1 MSKKKIDIYSQNI
14 HLVEFLNHSGYEIN
28 IIFAEHG
35 KIDQDLYNFSIVHDI
50 AFHVASNNEEI
61 NYLECFAD
69 VAISFGTGLIFKS
82 NVIEKYKEGIINIH
96 PGDLNRFR
104 GRHPTGWAIIENEDF
119 ITISYHRITETI
131 DAGPLIMESKIPLSI
146 TSTERQITEKIEKN
160 IGENINY
167 VIESNS
173 KSDFSNLNINIGEYK
188 KRLDSMFK
196 VIEPNALSAKQ
207 LFGIV
212 RMRSNYGGVIINGEV
227 VNKCDFIHKYTDTSI
242 YKVVTIT
249 SDQIKVGLL

>member
-1 MSKKKIDIYSQNI
+1 MIKKKIDIYSQNL
-14 HLVEFLNHSGYEIN
+14 HLVEFLNHSDYEIN
-28 IIFAEHG
+28 MIIAEHG

-50 AFHVASNNEEI
+50 PFHIASTNDEI
-61 NYLECFAD
+61 KYFECFAD

-82 NVIEKYKEGIINIH
+82 NIIDRYKEGIINIH

-104 GRHPTGWAIIENEDF
+104 GRHPTGWAIIENEDY

-146 TSTERQITEKIEKN
+146 TSTETQITEKIQKN
-160 IGENINY
+160 ISENINY

-173 KSDFSNLNINIGEYK
+173 NLKFSNLNTNIGAYQ

-212 RMRSNYGGVIINGEV
+212 RMRSNYGGVLINGEIV
-227 VNKCDFIHKYTDTSI
+227 VKCDFIHKYTDTSI
-242 YKVVTIT
+242 YKIVTIT